1 MVTQTLA
8 KDGAKVNS
16 LKLTAQAPL
25 RAGEDLRSS
34 ESVGFKKTKIDADKF
49 NFNEDVFDYD
59 VRVPKGTTH
68 VAVMATT
75 FSQCKV
81 KINSYNGNMNTI
93 DIRGGAD
100 DDEKNVI
107 RVSIHEQDESES
119 LCTYVIKVSVSSD
132 DDDTT
137 FDEGKSTIVLNEKEV
152 PTNAQVHSHSHDG
165 VPCTKD
171 HAKEEGHHHDDDGHN
186 HHAHSHDGGKT
197 ECTAD
202 HGHGHGAAATAEK
215 KKEEEHNHHAHSHDG
230 GKTEC
235 THDHVVEKKEEKHSH
250 SHGGEPCTK
259 DHSKEEDDGHHGHSH
274 NNHGHGHGE
283 KKEEEKSVKH
293 SHGGVDCPCGNPE
306 PHEGHAAVETHSHS
320 HSHSSGH
327 GHSHHAH

>member
-34 ESVGFKKTKIDADKF
+34 ESVGFKKTKIAADKF
-49 NFNEDVFDYD
+49 NLNEDVFDYD
-59 VRVPKGTTH
+59 VRVPNGTTH

-197 ECTAD
+197 ECT
-202 HGHGHGAAATAEK
+202 
-215 KKEEEHNHHAHSHDG
+215 
-230 GKTEC
+230 
-235 THDHVVEKKEEKHSH
+235 HDHVAEKKEEKHSH